1 MATPQDSMLAGLFAT
16 PDQYQQQR
24 QAVQRAQALEM
35 ARLDPFQQGQANIQ
49 MGINRIADVGAGA
62 LGVQDPA
69 LKLQSFRQQVLQGV
83 DQTDPQSL
91 AQASYALN
99 REGDT
104 AGARQLAQLAQE
116 AALKQSQIVRNT
128 REGRAA
134 ANKVVEVDGRQFLV
148 NTLTGEKISDLGA
161 APNKVGALPEV
172 AKLQQ
177 YREQLVTQFGAN
189 DPRVKE
195 IDAAIAKATRQSK
208 TLEETL
214 GAGLGALASAM
225 SGAQAKSAGTA
236 GGTEVGKQTANVQGK
251 YTALGSIKDA
261 VDMLDKGIYS
271 GGYGPAQELAAKYSG
286 GIIRKD
292 RLANTQEFRAYI
304 GDVVIPRLQE
314 FGGNDSVEELKYLRS
329 VMAGDTSME
338 GTAIKNILQKADKKI
353 RAGID
358 RLEEQQKAVTTG
370 KPLPLGDTNAPAATP
385 KPTKRFNPATGKIE
399 AL

>member
-1 MATPQDSMLAGLFAT
+1 MATDSIMGLFTT
-16 PDQYQQQR
+16 PEQYQQAQLAQQ
-24 QAVQRAQALEM
+24 QAMAAQM
-35 ARLDPFQQGQANIQ
+35 AKLTPEQQAS
-49 MGINRIADVGAGA
+49 AGMRVAGYQIGSGLGSA
-62 LGVQDPA
+62 LGAEDPM
-69 LKLQSFRQQVLQGV
+69 LKMQSFRQQVLQGV

-195 IDAAIAKATRQSK
+195 IDAAIAKSTRQGK

-225 SGAQAKSAGTA
+225 SGAQAKSAGAA
-236 GGTEVGKQTANVQGK
+236 GGTEVGKQIANVQGK
-251 YTALGSIKDA
+251 YTALNSIKDA

-271 GGYGPAQELAAKYSG
+271 GGYGPAQELMAKYSG

-292 RLANTQEFRAYI
+292 RLANTQEFRSYI

-338 GTAIKNILQKADKKI
+338 GSAIKNILQRADKKI

-358 RLEEQQKAVTTG
+358 RLEQQQTAVTTG
-370 KPLPLGDTNAPAATP
+370 KPLPLGSTNAPAATP
-385 KPTKRFNPATGKIE
+385 KPTKRFNPATNQLE
-399 AL
+399 AVK